1 VRTLFSGDDRRVD
14 FAKLRQSGYNTVVN
28 CALNVIRANG
38 HHAGFTQHY
47 AVSVSEFVR
56 SRGRSTRYSLI
67 RRFSSQTR
75 KAASK
80 SLFVRVS
87 VTTADRSLTTLSCAL
102 SLRRRPRGALSSCP
116 RGARFCSAGEVAASL
131 IIYKK
136 HVPGQ

>member
-1 VRTLFSGDDRRVD
+1 M
-14 FAKLRQSGYNTVVN
+14 
-28 CALNVIRANG
+28 
-38 HHAGFTQHY
+38 
-47 AVSVSEFVR
+47 
-56 SRGRSTRYSLI
+56 RYSLI
-67 RRFSSQTR
+67 RRFR
-75 KAASK
+75 PRRARLRSK

-131 IIYKK
+131 IIYKN